1 MPFIWL
7 KSNLIQENFVLH
19 TFITKKTMKYFS
31 LQTQL
36 AVKPNPLT
44 DTSEFLGSRLVW
56 EQMVQETA
64 ASDKAYN

>member
-1 MPFIWL
+1 
-7 KSNLIQENFVLH
+7 
-19 TFITKKTMKYFS
+19 MKYFS

-44 DTSEFLGSRLVW
+44 NVSSILGSRLVW
-56 EQMVQETA
+56 ELMVQETA